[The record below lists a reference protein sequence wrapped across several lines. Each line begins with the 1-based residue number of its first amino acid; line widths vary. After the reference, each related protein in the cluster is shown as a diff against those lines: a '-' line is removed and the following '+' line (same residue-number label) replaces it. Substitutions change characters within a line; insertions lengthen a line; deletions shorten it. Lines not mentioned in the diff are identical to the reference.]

1 MAHRS
6 RCMFKQV
13 DHPSAHEFTRNPTK
27 VPLHRSRDHTPLRGQ
42 HAGRELGAG
51 PSHGRFS
58 SSAIALKP
66 VKSVSEVPTAQL
78 NTVYWLRAR
87 FISPGPDSCD
97 TGRSGMIP
105 RGEVGMVAGQIG
117 LSLGVI
123 SSRPYT
129 AVLRLSAENTLIW
142 SSYGPNT
149 HYCRPH
155 WVHCEL

>member
-1 MAHRS
+1 
-6 RCMFKQV
+6 
-13 DHPSAHEFTRNPTK
+13 
-27 VPLHRSRDHTPLRGQ
+27 
-42 HAGRELGAG
+42 
-51 PSHGRFS
+51 
-58 SSAIALKP
+58 
-66 VKSVSEVPTAQL
+66 
-78 NTVYWLRAR
+78 
-87 FISPGPDSCD
+87 
-97 TGRSGMIP
+97 MIP

-155 WVHCEL
+155 WVHC